1 MLNVQMGN
9 VRSIYNDL
17 ALTEIRVPNK
27 MNRSTENER
36 FCFGAEGEAG
46 FCSALSFG
54 A

>member
-1 MLNVQMGN
+1 
-9 VRSIYNDL
+9 
-17 ALTEIRVPNK
+17 

-46 FCSALSFG
+46 HQLMVDA